1 MSEEKIIYDGG
12 PASPCVIPVMSSH
25 GQLSGALQQV
35 GVQHFTGLSKR
46 EAVAMAAMQGYMAGL
61 LAISQTFVIDLQQDQ
76 IVKVAFSIADAFLA
90 KSKKSRGAGE

>member
-1 MSEEKIIYDGG
+1 MSDSDWAYSR
-12 PASPCVIPVMSSH
+12 AC
-25 GQLSGALQQV
+25 GQCGSDVPGM
-35 GVQHFTGLSKR
+35 SKR